1 MDLSH
6 LWYREYFLNMT
17 KCIQFPIA
25 LSMPWI
31 LVDTALQTKII
42 KENIMYPFEIYNDAA
57 ERALINQNVPFDQIF
72 ADRFFDQSTVKVA
85 PDR

>member
-57 ERALINQNVPFDQIF
+57 ERALRVLRQQFLFDEIEVHYLDAQGG
-72 ADRFFDQSTVKVA
+72 
-85 PDR
+85 